1 MSWQSGEP
9 EAAPRV
15 YLPQSDG
22 EAPPAYETYT
32 DPAEAHGWQK
42 GYEEGGDGA
51 PRAREPYEDGDDT
64 LVQAAV
70 PGDPTGR
77 RDRLLRRRRARLLR
91 RLSVAGGAVCVVLL
105 ALVISG
111 AFDSG
116 SSKGSGGPSREPASP
131 PHLAT
136 GAAVPTEGS
145 AATAGTSATG
155 PSSTTSPGA
164 SGSTGAASGSP
175 SAAPSA
181 SASTVPASSAPATAT
196 STTEGGRGNSNGHG
210 QGATKRPK

>member
-51 PRAREPYEDGDDT
+51 PRTREAYEDGDDT

-136 GAAVPTEGS
+136 GAVAPTEGS
-145 AATAGTSATG
+145 AATAGTSAG

-164 SGSTGAASGSP
+164 SGSAGAASGSP
-175 SAAPSA
+175 RAAPSA
-181 SASTVPASSAPATAT
+181 SASTAPATSAPATAT

>member
-9 EAAPRV
+9 EAPPKV

-22 EAPPAYETYT
+22 EAPPAYEAYM

-42 GYEEGGDGA
+42 GYEEGGDGD
-51 PRAREPYEDGDDT
+51 PVAREAYEDGDDT

-70 PGDPTGR
+70 PADPAGR

-91 RLSVAGGAVCVVLL
+91 RLAVGGGAVCVALL

-116 SSKGSGGPSREPASP
+116 SSKGSGGTGGEPASP

-136 GAAVPTEGS
+136 GS
-145 AATAGTSATG
+145 AAPGQDSGTTAGTSSAG
-155 PSSTTSPGA
+155 PSPTASPGA
-164 SGSTGAASGSP
+164 SESAGAASTS
-175 SAAPSA
+175 PSA
-181 SASTVPASSAPATAT
+181 SASASKDPASTAPATATAT
-196 STTEGGRGNSNGHG
+196 STTEGGPGNSNGRG